1 MLGIVISYPD
11 LPRPREKEIS
21 QYKTE
26 WDLGTR
32 LGNVTNNQGKNWT
45 TTHTEILT
53 DCPYAH
59 DIHDDFRVV
68 RTVEEDH
75 GERLDQAVKKPGRK

>member
-1 MLGIVISYPD
+1 MITSMGQRKREIK
-11 LPRPREKEIS
+11 PRAK
-21 QYKTE
+21 
-26 WDLGTR
+26 L
-32 LGNVTNNQGKNWT
+32 NQ
-45 TTHTEILT
+45 THTEILT

-59 DIHDDFRVV
+59 DIHDDFRVA